1 MVDAPLDMR
10 MDRKSEFS
18 AENVV
23 NEYSESELKRILY
36 EYGEEDFAPLIAR
49 NIVKEREKKR
59 ITTTGELVEILDRC
73 IPKFKRKQGH
83 VAKKTFQAL
92 RIEVNGELD
101 GLEEVIYQMVRSLKK
116 GGRIAIITFHSLED
130 RIVKRVFKD
139 LETDC
144 ICDKSLP
151 VCVCGKVKEIEL
163 VNKKPIVASALEL
176 EQNRE
181 KALKLLFKHE
191 EEKVDEFVD
200 SNEDFSNVQI
210 ITEDLDVA
218 VPTSSVA
225 TKSQENTTTSYKMTS
240 KTKVMIC
247 LYALVVTILLAVI
260 INNSAMLSKMTSST
274 NSRETRLNT
283 LYAEKMELDEILN
296 EVSSDETVIERA
308 TEILGM
314 VESTNG
320 ESILVE
326 VPELIQN
333 PEIKEDTNWFDKLCD
348 TLSGIFN

>member
-1 MVDAPLDMR
+1 MIEFNHISVLKEESLNGLALKDNGVYFDGTLGGAGHSYEILKRVKNSYLVATDLDDNALEVGSERLKEFEGRFTLVKDNFKNFINIKNELNIPLFDGILLDLGMSSHQIDEKDRGFSYMVDAPLDMR

-176 EQNRE
+176 EQNSRA
-181 KALKLLFKHE
+181 KSAKLR
-191 EEKVDEFVD
+191 
-200 SNEDFSNVQI
+200 I
-210 ITEDLDVA
+210 
-218 VPTSSVA
+218 
-225 TKSQENTTTSYKMTS
+225 
-240 KTKVMIC
+240 
-247 LYALVVTILLAVI
+247 
-260 INNSAMLSKMTSST
+260 
-274 NSRETRLNT
+274 
-283 LYAEKMELDEILN
+283 AEKI
-296 EVSSDETVIERA
+296 
-308 TEILGM
+308 
-314 VESTNG
+314 
-320 ESILVE
+320 
-326 VPELIQN
+326 
-333 PEIKEDTNWFDKLCD
+333 
-348 TLSGIFN
+348 

>member
-1 MVDAPLDMR
+1 
-10 MDRKSEFS
+10 
-18 AENVV
+18 
-23 NEYSESELKRILY
+23 
-36 EYGEEDFAPLIAR
+36 
-49 NIVKEREKKR
+49 
-59 ITTTGELVEILDRC
+59 
-73 IPKFKRKQGH
+73 
-83 VAKKTFQAL
+83 
-92 RIEVNGELD
+92 
-101 GLEEVIYQMVRSLKK
+101 
-116 GGRIAIITFHSLED
+116 
-130 RIVKRVFKD
+130 
-139 LETDC
+139 
-144 ICDKSLP
+144 
-151 VCVCGKVKEIEL
+151 
-163 VNKKPIVASALEL
+163 
-176 EQNRE
+176 
-181 KALKLLFKHE
+181 
-191 EEKVDEFVD
+191 
-200 SNEDFSNVQI
+200 
-210 ITEDLDVA
+210 
-218 VPTSSVA
+218 
-225 TKSQENTTTSYKMTS
+225 MTS